1 MTHEPKHPLPQ
12 ELPNPSRRSA
22 PAGGVSRIEGPA
34 PAQSIAIRNPSILN
48 WVARIVLPILL
59 IAVTVFVFRG
69 LIGSKPDIGKRAAR
83 EEAYAV
89 EVKTVTPTQYQPSI
103 SLFGTVF
110 AARTVEL
117 RALVGGEV
125 IWVNPGLAEG
135 QVLSEG
141 EALVRIDA
149 FDYEGAVRE
158 ARANLN
164 EAKAK
169 LTETRATIKSEESAL
184 ERLKEQTEFA
194 ERDLERANKLAKSGS
209 LTQQSLENRKL
220 VLSQRQQVMEA
231 RSNNLTVLKARI
243 EQQLANSERLHWR
256 LDQANRNLANTDLKA
271 PFTGLVQKKNVDL
284 GRNVSGNDAL
294 VTMYDPEQ
302 MDVRFTLSDAQYGRL
317 ISDQSDLVGRAISVV
332 WKLGDVSQTHSAT
345 ISRITPEIDATN
357 GGIQVYARLDRRSA
371 LRAGTFVE
379 LSVPDKLYQ
388 NVIRVPQAAVYDDK
402 LLYVVDGQGR
412 MKSEKVAIKAYLGE
426 EVLVDASSLRVGQQV
441 ITTRIAEAGDGL
453 KIVIPDLKATGFAKE
468 KVRPVGNKDK
478 SSNGKQQKIDKT
490 GGQS

>member
-1 MTHEPKHPLPQ
+1 MTHEPQHPLPQ
-12 ELPNPSRRSA
+12 DLLNPTRSSEYGAGVTGASGHSA
-22 PAGGVSRIEGPA
+22 PVRKASVFHW
-34 PAQSIAIRNPSILN
+34 IARVILP
-48 WVARIVLPILL
+48 VLL
-59 IAVTVFVFRG
+59 IAATVFVFRA
-69 LIGSKPDIGKRAAR
+69 IVNSKPDVGKRAAR

-89 EVKTVTPTQYQPSI
+89 EVKPVQPSQFQPRI
-103 SLFGTVF
+103 ALFGTVF

-135 QVLSEG
+135 QVLEEG
-141 EALVRIDA
+141 EALVRIDS

-158 ARANLN
+158 ATANLN
-164 EAKAK
+164 EARAK
-169 LTETRATIKSEESAL
+169 LVETRATIKSEESAL
-184 ERLKEQTEFA
+184 ERLKEQAVFA

-220 VLSQRQQVMEA
+220 VLSQRQQAVEA
-231 RSNNLTVLKARI
+231 RSNNLTVLKAKI

-256 LDQANRNLANTDLKA
+256 LDQAKRNLANTDLKA
-271 PFTGLVQKKNVDL
+271 PFTGVVQKKNVDL

-317 ISDQSDLVGRAISVV
+317 ISDQSDLVGRSISVV
-332 WKLGDVSQTHSAT
+332 WKLGDVSQKHDAT

-357 GGIQVYARLDRRSA
+357 GGVQVYARLERRSA

-379 LSVPDKLYQ
+379 LSVPDKVYQ
-388 NVIRVPQAAVYDDK
+388 NVIRVPQAAIYDDTR
-402 LLYVVDGQGR
+402 LYVVNDQGR

-426 EVLVDASSLRVGQQV
+426 EVLVDASSLTAGQKV

-453 KIVIPDLKATGFAKE
+453 KVVIPDLGATGSAQGKE
-468 KVRPVGNKDK
+468 RTQG
-478 SSNGKQQKIDKT
+478 SGGKRQQANQA